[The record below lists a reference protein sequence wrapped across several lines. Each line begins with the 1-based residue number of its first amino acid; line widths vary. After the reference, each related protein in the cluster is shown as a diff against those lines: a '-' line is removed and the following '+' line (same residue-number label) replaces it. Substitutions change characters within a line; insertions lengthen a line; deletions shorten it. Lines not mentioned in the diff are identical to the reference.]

1 MKYIMKRIGTMLLT
15 LLLVSILVFFV
26 FAIIPGDGVQTMLG
40 TDATPEQVEALRES
54 LGLNKPLPVRY
65 ANWLTGL
72 FKGDLGTSIKYRQP
86 VADLLADKLVV
97 TLWLALLSFGFI
109 VGISV
114 PLGILV
120 ARYANRPL
128 GRVTHLLLQVIMAI
142 PAFFIGILMV
152 LVFGLILKWFTP
164 YSFVKP
170 SESFTAFLSSL
181 IPAAL
186 AIAIPKIA
194 MVVRFLRSS
203 VMAEEKQD
211 YVRTAYSKGAGRN
224 RVYFVHLLKN
234 AMIPVV
240 TILGMMLAEI
250 MAGSIVI
257 EQVFNL
263 PGLGRFLVSSIGNR
277 DFPVVSVIML
287 YMAAI
292 VVILNNLVDILY
304 HVIDPRITSE

>member
-1 MKYIMKRIGTMLLT
+1 MKYIVKRIGIMLLT
-15 LLLVSILVFFV
+15 LLLVSMLVFFV
-26 FAIIPGDGVQTMLG
+26 FSIIPGDGVLALLG
-40 TDATPEQVEALRES
+40 TDATPEQVETLRES
-54 LGLNKPLPVRY
+54 LGLNDPVPVRY
-65 ANWLTGL
+65 INWLTDL

-86 VADLLADKLVV
+86 VADLLADKLEV
-97 TLWLALLSFGFI
+97 TLWLAVLAFLFI
-109 VGISV
+109 VCISV
-114 PLGILV
+114 PLGILI
-120 ARYANRPL
+120 ARYANKPL
-128 GRVTHLLLQVIMAI
+128 GRAAHLLIQIVMAV
-142 PAFFIGILMV
+142 PPFFIGILMV

-170 SESFTAFLSSL
+170 SESFKDFLNSL
-181 IPAAL
+181 VPAAF

-194 MVVRFLRSS
+194 MVVRFLRNS
-203 VMAEEKQD
+203 VMAEEKKD

-224 RVYFVHLLKN
+224 RVYFMHLLKN

-277 DFPVVSVIML
+277 DFPVVSIIML

-304 HVIDPRITSE
+304 HIIDPRIVSE